1 MEEGKNPYTGFI
13 EVIKSNAREEDEKM
27 SSFFM
32 QAKVISGDEKAPNRI
47 IECRGIQYKESE
59 GEIFRLKGVTLTEG
73 KKLLAVAVDGGESII
88 LLGETEAV

>member
-32 QAKVISGDEKAPNRI
+32 QAKVS
-47 IECRGIQYKESE
+47 
-59 GEIFRLKGVTLTEG
+59 
-73 KKLLAVAVDGGESII
+73 LLITCSI
-88 LLGETEAV
+88 LQASLEAVSSSTPIETRNS